1 MRKNRENLKLNGEV
15 CSRNK
20 DKFIVEFKEDES
32 YMEKRNQIYSVEEL
46 MEQMDKKKLC
56 FDYPIQR
63 ESGQWDRHQK
73 ALLIDTVLNSYF
85 IPDIY
90 IMKEGTEEFSPM
102 SVLDGKQRLTTLHE
116 FSRDGFALPQ
126 DMDDVVI
133 TDISYDEDKNP
144 IKEDKVYSVSGKKF
158 SNLDPEVQKV
168 FNKFRVS
175 VSLLAGFS
183 DEQIEDQFYRLNNG
197 CTFTK
202 SQKANVL
209 LGTELAGKIKELEQN
224 EFFENRAV
232 FGNLQRKRG
241 DITACILQSMMLLS
255 DFDYRSFSPNE
266 VLRFAEHLNQNL
278 DYSLIEKTKELYDEL
293 LCVLPPYNKDLD
305 KNCLKKIH
313 IPILIKNLDTVH
325 RMDEAVSDN
334 DYEAFL
340 LDWFTAG
347 MVCSNYIDFCGH
359 GSTSRV
365 KVEGR
370 ISAME
375 EALHEFLEKRSV

>member
-1 MRKNRENLKLNGEV
+1 
-15 CSRNK
+15 
-20 DKFIVEFKEDES
+20 
-32 YMEKRNQIYSVEEL
+32 MEKRNQTFSIEEL
-46 MEQMDKKKLC
+46 MEQMNKKKLT

-63 ESGQWDRHQK
+63 EDGQWDKSQK
-73 ALLIDTVLNSYF
+73 ALLIDTVLNGF
-85 IPDIY
+85 LIPHIY
-90 IMKEGTEEFSPM
+90 IIKEGTEDFSPM

-116 FSRDGFALPQ
+116 FVNDKFVLPK

-133 TDISYDEDKNP
+133 TDVSFDKNRNP
-144 IKEDKVYSVSGKKF
+144 VKEEKTYKIAGKKF
-158 SNLDPEVQKV
+158 SNLEPELQKV
-168 FNKFRVS
+168 FNKYKIDV
-175 VSLLAGFS
+175 VLLAGFT

-197 CTFTK
+197 CIFTK
-202 SQKANVL
+202 SQKANVK

-224 EFFENRAV
+224 EFFSNRAV
-232 FGNLQRKRG
+232 FGSLQKKRG

-255 DFDYRSFSPNE
+255 DFDYKSFSPNE
-266 VLRFAEHLNQNL
+266 VLRFAEHLNQNP
-278 DYSLIEKTKELYDEL
+278 DYRLIEETKELFDEL
-293 LCVLPPYNKDLD
+293 LCVLPPYDKDLD

-325 RMDEAVSDN
+325 KMEEAVSDN

-347 MVCSNYIDFCGH
+347 MVCSSYIDFCGH

-375 EALHEFLEKRSV
+375 EALDDFLEKKRKENQ

>member
-1 MRKNRENLKLNGEV
+1 
-15 CSRNK
+15 
-20 DKFIVEFKEDES
+20 
-32 YMEKRNQIYSVEEL
+32 MEKRNQSYNIEDLNEK
-46 MEQMDKKKLC
+46 MDKGKLT

-63 ESGQWDRHQK
+63 EDGQWDKSQK
-73 ALLIDTVLNSYF
+73 ALLIDTVLNGF
-85 IPDIY
+85 LIPHVY
-90 IMKEGTEEFSPM
+90 IIKEGTEDFSPM

-116 FSRDGFALPQ
+116 FVNDKFVLPK
-126 DMDDVVI
+126 DMDDIVI
-133 TDISYDEDKNP
+133 IDVSFDENKNP
-144 IKEDKVYSVSGKKF
+144 VKEEKTYKIAGKKF
-158 SNLDPEVQKV
+158 SNLEPELQKV
-168 FNKFRVS
+168 FNKYKIDV
-175 VSLLAGFS
+175 VLLAGFT

-197 CTFTK
+197 CIFTK
-202 SQKANVL
+202 SQKANVK
-209 LGTELAGKIKELEQN
+209 LGTELAGKIKEIE
-224 EFFENRAV
+224 ECDFFENRAV
-232 FGNLQRKRG
+232 FTNTQKKRG
-241 DITACILQSMMLLS
+241 EIKSCILQTMMLLS
-255 DFDYRSFSPNE
+255 DFDYKNFGANE
-266 VLRFAEHLNQNL
+266 VLRFASELNENP
-278 DYSLIEKTKELYDEL
+278 DYRLIEETKELFDEL
-293 LCVLPPYNKDLD
+293 LCVLPSYDKDLD

-325 RMDEAVSDN
+325 KIDEKVSDN

>member
-1 MRKNRENLKLNGEV
+1 MVGKSKAVYKLGRMVN
-15 CSRNK
+15 
-20 DKFIVEFKEDES
+20 
-32 YMEKRNQIYSVEEL
+32 MEKRNQVFSIEDL
-46 MEQMDKKKLC
+46 MEQMDRKKLC

-63 ESGQWDRHQK
+63 EANQWDRQQK
-73 ALLIDTVLNSYF
+73 ALLIDTVLNGYF

-102 SVLDGKQRLTTLHE
+102 SVLDGKQRLTTLYE
-116 FSRDGFALPQ
+116 FSKDGFALPQ

-133 TDISYDEDKNP
+133 TDVSFDEDKKP
-144 IKEDKVYSVSGKKF
+144 IKEEKLFSVCGKKF
-158 SNLDPEVQKV
+158 SDLAPEVQRI
-168 FNKFRVS
+168 FNRFRVS

-224 EFFENRAV
+224 DFFGNRAV
-232 FGNLQRKRG
+232 IGNLQRKRG
-241 DITACILQSMMLLS
+241 DVTSCILQSMMLIS
-255 DFDYRSFSPNE
+255 DFDYKSFSPNE
-266 VLRFAEHLNQNL
+266 VLRFAEQLNENP
-278 DYSLIEKTKELYDEL
+278 DYDLINKTKELFDEL
-293 LCVLPPYNKDLD
+293 LCVLPPYDKELD

-325 RMDEAVSDN
+325 KMDEKVTDN
-334 DYEAFL
+334 QYEAFL

-347 MVCSNYIDFCGH
+347 MVCSNYMDFCGH

-375 EALHEFLEKRSV
+375 EALYEFLEKRSI